1 LTFSA
6 VFAYNTDIMNT
17 ISAGNISKGSF
28 IIFKGAP
35 VFITKAE
42 FMSPGKGS
50 PVMRIKF
57 KNVQTGS
64 AGEFT
69 YKTSENVEVAEIE
82 KKEMEYLYRDGD
94 ELVFMDQKTYDQ
106 VSIPM
111 ALIEDQ
117 FGYLTPNLKC
127 WIVWYKGKAIGANLP
142 VHVTLEVTESPD
154 EISGNRINAPK
165 KTVKLETGIE
175 AQVPLFIKVGEKVQV
190 DTTTG
195 EYLGRVK

>member
-1 LTFSA
+1 MVEFEPMS
-6 VFAYNTDIMNT
+6 T
-17 ISAGNISKGSF
+17 INAGNITKGSF
-28 IIFKGAP
+28 IIFKGNP
-35 VFITKAE
+35 VFITKTE

-57 KNVQTGS
+57 KNVKSGA

-69 YKTSENVEVAEIE
+69 YKTSEQVEVAEIE
-82 KKEMEYLYRDGD
+82 KKEMEYLYRMGD
-94 ELVFMDQKTYDQ
+94 ELVFMNPKTYDQ
-106 VSIPM
+106 VEIPLS
-111 ALIEDQ
+111 LIEDQ

-127 WIVWYKGKAIGANLP
+127 WIVWYKGEAIGANLP

-154 EISGNRINAPK
+154 SVAGNTVNAPK

-175 AQVPLFIKVGEKVQV
+175 AQVPLFIKVGEKVQL
-190 DTTTG
+190 DTATG

>member
-1 LTFSA
+1 M
-6 VFAYNTDIMNT
+6 DT
-17 ISAGNISKGSF
+17 INAGNITKGSF
-28 IIFKGAP
+28 ILFKGAP

-57 KNVQTGS
+57 KNVQTGN

-69 YKTSENVEVAEIE
+69 YKTSESVEVAEVE

-94 ELVFMDQKTYDQ
+94 ELTFMDPKTYDQ
-106 VSIPM
+106 ASIP
-111 ALIEDQ
+111 LKLVEDQ

-127 WIVWYKGKAIGANLP
+127 WIVWYKGLPIGVALPAN
-142 VHVTLEVTESPD
+142 VTLKVVESPD
-154 EISGNRINAPK
+154 DVAGNTVNAPK

-175 AQVPLFIKVGEKVQV
+175 AQVPLFIKIGEKVQL
-190 DTTTG
+190 DTSTG
-195 EYLGRVK
+195 GYLGRVK

>member
-1 LTFSA
+1 MA
-6 VFAYNTDIMNT
+6 NT
-17 ISAGNISKGSF
+17 INAGNITKGSF

-57 KNVQTGS
+57 KNVQSGT

-69 YKTSENVEVAEIE
+69 YKTSEKVEVAEIE
-82 KKEMEYLYRDGD
+82 KREMEYLYRDGED
-94 ELVFMDQKTYDQ
+94 LFFMDPKSYDQ
-106 VSIPM
+106 VSIPL
-111 ALIEDQ
+111 ALVDNQ

-127 WIVWYKGKAIGANLP
+127 WIVWYKGDPIGANLP
-142 VHVTLEVTESPD
+142 AHVTLQVTESPD
-154 EISGNRINAPK
+154 DVAGNRVNAPK

-175 AQVPLFIKVGEKVQV
+175 AQVPLFIKVGEKVQL
-190 DTTTG
+190 DTDTG

>member
-1 LTFSA
+1 M
-6 VFAYNTDIMNT
+6 DT
-17 ISAGNISKGSF
+17 ISAGNITKGSF

-57 KNVQTGS
+57 KNVQSGA

-69 YKTSENVEVAEIE
+69 YKTAETVEVADVE
-82 KKEMEYLYRDGD
+82 KKEMEYLYRGGD
-94 ELVFMDQKTYDQ
+94 ELTFMDPKSYDQ
-106 VSIPM
+106 VSIPL

-127 WIVWYKGKAIGANLP
+127 WIVWYNGKPIGATLP
-142 VHVTLEVTESPD
+142 THVTLQVTESPD
-154 EISGNRINAPK
+154 SVAGNTVNAPK
-165 KTVKLETGIE
+165 KTVKVETGIE
-175 AQVPLFIKVGEKVQV
+175 AQVPLFIKVGEKIML

>member
-1 LTFSA
+1 M
-6 VFAYNTDIMNT
+6 DT
-17 ISAGNISKGSF
+17 ISAGNITKGSF
-28 IIFKGAP
+28 IIFKGNP

-69 YKTSENVEVAEIE
+69 FKTAETVEVADVE
-82 KKEMEYLYRDGD
+82 KKEMEYLYRGGN
-94 ELVFMDQKTYDQ
+94 ELTFMDPKTYDQ
-106 VSIPM
+106 VSIPL

-127 WIVWYKGKAIGANLP
+127 WIVWYNGKPIGATLP
-142 VHVTLEVTESPD
+142 THVTLQVTESPD
-154 EISGNRINAPK
+154 EVAGNRANAPK

-175 AQVPLFIKVGEKVQV
+175 AQVPLFIKVGEKVML
-190 DTTTG
+190 DTATG

>member
-1 LTFSA
+1 M
-6 VFAYNTDIMNT
+6 DT
-17 ISAGNISKGSF
+17 INAGNITKGSF

-35 VFITKAE
+35 VLITKAE

-69 YKTSENVEVAEIE
+69 YKTAETVEVAEVE

-94 ELVFMDQKTYDQ
+94 DLVFMDPKSYDQ

-111 ALIEDQ
+111 SLIEGQ

-127 WIVWYKGKAIGANLP
+127 WIVWYKGKAIGAALP
-142 VHVTLEVTESPD
+142 THVTLQVTESPD
-154 EISGNRINAPK
+154 EVAGNRSNAPK
-165 KTVKLETGIE
+165 KTVKLETGTT
-175 AQVPLFIKVGEKVQV
+175 AQVPLFIKVGEKVML
-190 DTTTG
+190 DTATG
-195 EYLGRVK
+195 EYLGRTK

>member
-1 LTFSA
+1 MS
-6 VFAYNTDIMNT
+6 T
-17 ISAGNISKGSF
+17 INAGNITKGSF

-35 VFITKAE
+35 VLITKAE

-57 KNVQTGS
+57 KNVQTGT

-69 YKTSENVEVAEIE
+69 YKTGEAVEVAEIE
-82 KKEMEYLYRDGD
+82 KKEMEYLYRDGG
-94 ELVFMDQKTYDQ
+94 ELIFMDPKSYDQ
-106 VSIPM
+106 ANIPL
-111 ALIEDQ
+111 ALVEDQ

-127 WIVWYKGKAIGANLP
+127 WIVWYKGAAIGATLP
-142 VHVTLEVTESPD
+142 AHVTLKVIESPD
-154 EISGNRINAPK
+154 EVAGNRINAPK

-175 AQVPLFIKVGEKVQV
+175 AQVPLFIKVGEKVML
-190 DTTTG
+190 DTGTG

>member
-1 LTFSA
+1 MA
-6 VFAYNTDIMNT
+6 NT
-17 ISAGNISKGSF
+17 INAGNITKGSF

-69 YKTSENVEVAEIE
+69 YKTSEQVEVAEIE
-82 KKEMEYLYRDGD
+82 KKEMEYLYRDGE
-94 ELVFMDQKTYDQ
+94 ELIFMNPKTYDQ
-106 VSIPM
+106 VSIPL
-111 ALIEDQ
+111 ALVEDQ

-127 WIVWYKGKAIGANLP
+127 WIVWYKGDPIGANLP
-142 VHVTLEVTESPD
+142 AHVTLEVTESPD
-154 EISGNRINAPK
+154 DVAGNRVNAPK

-175 AQVPLFIKVGEKVQV
+175 AQVPLFIKVGEKVQL
-190 DTTTG
+190 DTSTG

>member
-1 LTFSA
+1 
-6 VFAYNTDIMNT
+6 MNT
-17 ISAGNISKGSF
+17 INAGNISKGSF

-42 FMSPGKGS
+42 YMSPGKGS

-57 KNVQTGS
+57 KNVQTGA

-69 YKTSENVEVAEIE
+69 YKTGETIEIAEIE

-94 ELVFMDQKTYDQ
+94 ELVFMNPKTYDQ
-106 VSIPM
+106 VSIPL
-111 ALIEDQ
+111 ALVEDQ
-117 FGYLTPNLKC
+117 FGYLTANLKC
-127 WIVWYKGKAIGANLP
+127 WVVWYKVKAIGVNLP
-142 VHVTLEVTESPD
+142 AHVTLEVTESPD
-154 EISGNRINAPK
+154 EVAGNRINAPK

-175 AQVPLFIKVGEKVQV
+175 AQVPLFIKVGEKVQL
-190 DTTTG
+190 DTGTG

>member
-1 LTFSA
+1 
-6 VFAYNTDIMNT
+6 MNT
-17 ISAGNISKGSF
+17 INAGNIAKGGF
-28 IIFKGAP
+28 IIFKGEP

-57 KNVQTGS
+57 KNVKTGT

-69 YKTSENVEVAEIE
+69 YKTGEIVEVAEIE
-82 KKEMEYLYRDGD
+82 KKEMEYLYRDGED
-94 ELVFMDQKTYDQ
+94 LVFMDPKSYDQ
-106 VSIPM
+106 VNIPL

-127 WIVWYKGKAIGANLP
+127 WIVWYKSSPIGANLP
-142 VHVTLEVTESPD
+142 AHVTLKVTESPD
-154 EISGNRINAPK
+154 EVTGNRVNAPK

-175 AQVPLFIKVGEKVQV
+175 AQVPLFIKVGEKIQL
-190 DTTTG
+190 DTGTG

>member
-1 LTFSA
+1 
-6 VFAYNTDIMNT
+6 MNT
-17 ISAGNISKGSF
+17 INAGNISKGSY

-50 PVMRIKF
+50 PVMRIRF
-57 KNVQTGS
+57 KNVQTGA

-69 YKTSENVEVAEIE
+69 YKTSEIVEVAEIE
-82 KKEMEYLYRDGD
+82 KKEMEYLYRNGED
-94 ELVFMDQKTYDQ
+94 LVFMNPKSYDQ
-106 VSIPM
+106 VDIP
-111 ALIEDQ
+111 LSLVEDQ

-127 WIVWYKGKAIGANLP
+127 WIVWYKGNAIGVNLP
-142 VHVTLEVTESPD
+142 AHVTLEVVESPD
-154 EISGNRINAPK
+154 DVAGNRVNAPK

-175 AQVPLFIKVGEKVQV
+175 AQVPLFIKVGEKVML
-190 DTTTG
+190 DTETG

>member
-1 LTFSA
+1 
-6 VFAYNTDIMNT
+6 MNT
-17 ISAGNISKGSF
+17 INAGNITKGSF
-28 IIFKGAP
+28 IIFKGSP
-35 VFITKAE
+35 VFITKTE

-57 KNVQTGS
+57 KNVQSGA

-69 YKTSENVEVAEIE
+69 YKTSEQVEIAEIE
-82 KKEMEYLYRDGD
+82 KKEMEYLYRMGD
-94 ELVFMDQKTYDQ
+94 ELVFMNPKSYDQ
-106 VSIPM
+106 AEIPL

-142 VHVTLEVTESPD
+142 PHVTLEVTDSPD
-154 EISGNRINAPK
+154 SVAGNTVNAPK
-165 KTVKLETGIE
+165 KTVTLETGIE
-175 AQVPLFIKVGEKVQV
+175 AQVPLFIKVGEKVQI
-190 DTTTG
+190 DTNTG

>member
-1 LTFSA
+1 M
-6 VFAYNTDIMNT
+6 DT
-17 ISAGNISKGSF
+17 INAGNIIKGSF

-35 VFITKAE
+35 VYVTKTE

-69 YKTSENVEVAEIE
+69 YKTSESVEVAEIE

-94 ELVFMDQKTYDQ
+94 DLVFMDPKSYDQ
-106 VSIPM
+106 ASIPL
-111 ALIEDQ
+111 ALVEDQ
-117 FGYLTPNLKC
+117 FGYFLPNLKC
-127 WIVWYKGKAIGANLP
+127 WIVWYKGKAIGATLP
-142 VHVTLEVTESPD
+142 PHITLEVTESPD
-154 EISGNRINAPK
+154 EVAGNRINAPK

-175 AQVPLFIKVGEKVQV
+175 AQVPLFIKVGEKIQL

>member
-1 LTFSA
+1 
-6 VFAYNTDIMNT
+6 MET
-17 ISAGNISKGSF
+17 INAGNITKGSF

-64 AGEFT
+64 SGEFT
-69 YKTSENVEVAEIE
+69 YKTSEGVEVAEIE

-94 ELVFMDQKTYDQ
+94 ELVFMDPKSFDQ
-106 VSIPM
+106 VNIPM
-111 ALIEDQ
+111 SLIEDQ

-142 VHVTLEVTESPD
+142 PHVTLTVTDSPD
-154 EISGNRINAPK
+154 EVAGNRSTAPK
-165 KTVKLETGIE
+165 KTVTVETGLE
-175 AQVPLFIKVGEKVQV
+175 AQVPLFIKVGEKIQL
-190 DTTTG
+190 DTATG

>member
-1 LTFSA
+1 M
-6 VFAYNTDIMNT
+6 DT
-17 ISAGNISKGSF
+17 ISAGNITKGGF

-69 YKTSENVEVAEIE
+69 YKTAETVEVADVE
-82 KKEMEYLYRDGD
+82 KKEMEYLYRGGD
-94 ELVFMDQKTYDQ
+94 ELTFMDSKTYDQ
-106 VSIPM
+106 ISIPL

-127 WIVWYKGKAIGANLP
+127 WIVWYNGKPIGATLP
-142 VHVTLEVTESPD
+142 THVTLQVTESPD
-154 EISGNRINAPK
+154 SVAGNTVNAPK
-165 KTVKLETGIE
+165 KTVKVETGIE
-175 AQVPLFIKVGEKVQV
+175 AQVPLFIKVGEKIML

>member
-1 LTFSA
+1 MS
-6 VFAYNTDIMNT
+6 T
-17 ISAGNISKGSF
+17 INAGNITKGSF

-69 YKTSENVEVAEIE
+69 YKTSESVEVAEVE
-82 KKEMEYLYRDGD
+82 KKEMEYLYRDGN
-94 ELVFMDQKTYDQ
+94 ELFFMDPKTYDQ
-106 VSIPM
+106 VSIPVD
-111 ALIEDQ
+111 LIDNL
-117 FGYLTPNLKC
+117 GYLTPNLKC
-127 WIVWYKGKAIGANLP
+127 WIMWYKGEAIGAALP
-142 VHVTLEVTESPD
+142 SHVTLTVTESPD
-154 EISGNRINAPK
+154 EVAGNRMNAPK
-165 KTVKLETGIE
+165 KTVEVDTGITV
-175 AQVPLFIKVGEKVQV
+175 QVPLFIKIGEKVMI
-190 DTTTG
+190 DTTSG